1 MIKLMYQ
8 HIILA
13 MNKKFRRNFKI
24 VWLLLV
30 MQSALLCYAQPERI
44 DPKFMD
50 SILPLFKDMPA
61 DTVKVNSLKRFSS
74 MIVFSNPDSAI
85 LLSRQADSLAVN
97 LNYNFGRIFCLGNIA
112 WTYASMGE
120 RAKAIY
126 EAKKAIPIAE
136 KYHPRELIYVNN
148 LLFFVNAYG
157 IGGDMEKAMVWV
169 QKNVQSSYFKA
180 LPDTIKWP
188 TYLQLGLGYSAM
200 KQIDSAKYYANI
212 LLTLMDKN
220 SSNNPLAHETYMLC
234 GNIQMMEKNY
244 TQALKYYSL
253 APYEI
258 GLAQVYQ
265 AIGKTDSVIKYANMH
280 LQIGQQARNPTII
293 MEGSKLL
300 ADEYANIDIRETN
313 KFLNIY
319 IAASDSLNST
329 EKQKQIEQLRF
340 TEQLNEFELKT
351 RDAANRNRIIQVL
364 FISILSFFAVFSY
377 LLWRNNKFKQKANQK
392 LEDSY
397 ADLKAAQ
404 SQLIQSE
411 KMASLGELTAGIAH
425 EIQNPLNFVNNF
437 SEVNAELS
445 DEMLEAVNKGDL
457 SAIKGL
463 ASDIKSNQEKISEHG
478 KRADAIVK
486 GMLQHSRSSSGEK
499 QPTDINA
506 LADEYLRLSYH
517 GLRAKDKNFN
527 AALKTEFDPAVG
539 KINIVSQDIGRV
551 LLNLYNNAFYAVN
564 EKSRETVN
572 SFEAEVTVST
582 RLVSANENPL
592 IRKSANSLII
602 LIKDNGNGIPQNI
615 QDKIFQPFFTTKP
628 TGQGTGLGLS
638 LSYDIVKAHGG
649 KLSVVTIEGQ
659 GTTFTIEI
667 PYT

>member
-1 MIKLMYQ
+1 
-8 HIILA
+8 
-13 MNKKFRRNFKI
+13 MNKNIRRIVKI
-24 VWLLLV
+24 VWLLLI
-30 MQSALLCYAQPERI
+30 MQSAMLCYAQPERI

-50 SILPLFKDMPA
+50 SILPLIKNMPA
-61 DTVKVNSLKRFSS
+61 DTIKVNSLKRLAS
-74 MIVFSNPDSAI
+74 MMVFSNPDSAI
-85 LLSRQADSLAVN
+85 LLSQQADSLAVN
-97 LNYNFGRIFCLGNIA
+97 LNYYRGRIFCIGNIA
-112 WTYASMGE
+112 WTYTTMGE

-136 KYHPRELIYVNN
+136 KYYPEALIFVNSIM
-148 LLFFVNAYG
+148 FYVNAYG
-157 IGGDMEKAMVWV
+157 VGGDMEKAMVWA
-169 QKNVQSSYFKA
+169 QKNLQSPYFKA

-200 KQIDSAKYYANI
+200 KQMDSAKYYANI
-212 LLTLMDKN
+212 LLTLLDKY
-220 SSNNPLAHETYMLC
+220 SSNNPLAHETYMLS

-244 TQALKYYSL
+244 PQALKYYSL

-258 GLAQVYQ
+258 GLAEVYQ
-265 AIGKTDSVIKYANMH
+265 AMAQTDSAIKYANMH
-280 LQIGQQARNPTII
+280 LLFGQQARNPTII

-300 ADEYANIDIRETN
+300 ADEYANIDIGESN
-313 KFLNIY
+313 KFLKIY
-319 IAASDSLNST
+319 IAASDSLNT
-329 EKQKQIEQLRF
+329 TQKQKQIEQLRF
-340 TEQLNEFELKT
+340 TEQLNEFDLKT

-404 SQLIQSE
+404 SQLVQSE

-437 SEVNAELS
+437 SEVNTELS

-457 SAIKGL
+457 SAIKVL
-463 ASDIKSNQEKISEHG
+463 AVDIKSNQEKISEHG

-486 GMLQHSRSSSGEK
+486 GMLQHSRTSSGEK

-506 LADEYLRLSYH
+506 LADEYLRLAYH

-527 AALKTEFDPAVG
+527 ATLKTEFDPAIG
-539 KINIVSQDIGRV
+539 KIKIIPQDIGRV
-551 LLNLYNNAFYAVN
+551 MLNLINNAFYAVV
-564 EKSRETVN
+564 EKEMQQQEQ
-572 SFEAEVTVST
+572 FEPTVSIST
-582 RLVSANENPL
+582 K
-592 IRKSANSLII
+592 KSGEKIFIS
-602 LIKDNGNGIPQNI
+602 IKDNGTGIPQKI
-615 QDKIFQPFFTTKP
+615 IDKIFQPFFTTKP

-638 LSYDIVKAHGG
+638 LSYDILKAHGG
-649 KLSVVTIEGQ
+649 KLSVVTNEGQ

-667 PYT
+667 PYN

>member
-1 MIKLMYQ
+1 
-8 HIILA
+8 
-13 MNKKFRRNFKI
+13 MNMNFGCNIKI
-24 VWLLLV
+24 VWLLLI
-30 MQSALLCYAQPERI
+30 MQSAMLCYAQPERI

-50 SILPLFKDMPA
+50 SILPLIKDMPA
-61 DTVKVNSLKRFSS
+61 DTVKVNSLKRLSS
-74 MIVFSNPDSAI
+74 MMVFSNPDSAI

-97 LNYNFGRIFCLGNIA
+97 LNYYFGRIFCLGNIA

-136 KYHPRELIYVNN
+136 KYHPEVLIYVNN
-148 LLFFVNAYG
+148 LMFYVNAYG
-157 IGGDMEKAMVWV
+157 VGGDMEKAMVWA
-169 QKNVQSSYFKA
+169 QKNLQSPYFKA

-200 KQIDSAKYYANI
+200 KQMDSAKFYANI
-212 LLTLMDKN
+212 LLTLMEKYSAEN
-220 SSNNPLAHETYMLC
+220 QLAHESYMLS
-234 GNIQMMEKNY
+234 GNIAMMEKNFS
-244 TQALKYYSL
+244 QALKYYSL

-258 GLAQVYQ
+258 GLAQVYL
-265 AIGKTDSVIKYANMH
+265 AMRKTDSVIKYANIH
-280 LQIGQQARNPTII
+280 LQKGQQARNPTII

-300 ADEYANIDIRETN
+300 ADVYDNIDIGETN
-313 KFLNIY
+313 KFLKIY
-319 IAASDSLNST
+319 IAASDSLNSA
-329 EKQKQIEQLRF
+329 EKQKQNEQLRF

-351 RDAANRNRIIQVL
+351 RDASNRNRIIQVL
-364 FISILSFFAVFSY
+364 FISILSFLSVFSY

-404 SQLIQSE
+404 SQLVHSE

-445 DEMLEAVNKGDL
+445 DEMLEAADKGDL

-463 ASDIKSNQEKISEHG
+463 AADIKSNQEKISEHG
-478 KRADAIVK
+478 KRADVIVK
-486 GMLQHSRSSSGEK
+486 GMLQHSRTSSGEK

-527 AALKTEFDPAVG
+527 ATLKTEFDPAVG
-539 KINIVSQDIGRV
+539 KVNIVSQDIGRV
-551 LLNLYNNAFYAVN
+551 LLNLYNNAFYAVQ
-564 EKSRETVN
+564 EKSKAGISAYEP
-572 SFEAEVTVST
+572 EVTVST
-582 RLVSANENPL
+582 RLISASDNSP
-592 IRKSANSLII
+592 IRQSPPFGGRGANSII
-602 LIKDNGNGIPQNI
+602 ISINDNGNGIPMKI
-615 QDKIFQPFFTTKP
+615 LDKIFQPFFTTKP

-649 KLSVVTIEGQ
+649 KLSVATNERQ